1 MNADIRTQETGAQRA
16 VFRGAG
22 CSPPP
27 ALQRPIT
34 RPPRPAPLQSGV
46 RGPPPCPPHPGW
58 LGAVGGGRGDGGGGA
73 QVPGPLLLPQEQVA
87 ACPRLR
93 CSVHSLS
100 SCRPRDPLRRPRSE
114 FKHGVSGLRSVPHG
128 RDHSKAHRHSGG
140 HGSCPRTRVSGSCCF
155 IVNARLS
162 FPLCNSAKVLY

>member
-1 MNADIRTQETGAQRA
+1 MNADIQTRETGAQRA

-27 ALQRPIT
+27 ALQRPVT

-100 SCRPRDPLRRPRSE
+100 SCRPRDPLRRPRCEVRAANSSTE
-114 FKHGVSGLRSVPHG
+114 SAACAASHTDVTTARRTVTAGGTAPAPGLVCRG
-128 RDHSKAHRHSGG
+128 RA
-140 HGSCPRTRVSGSCCF
+140 
-155 IVNARLS
+155 
-162 FPLCNSAKVLY
+162 VLL